1 MTPEQIAKSNT
12 ESAHQKAVFAQAA
25 LRLEMFPELRW
36 MHHIPNGGSRSAV
49 TAAKL
54 KGEGVR
60 AGVWDIFLPVPRG
73 GFHGL
78 YVEMKA
84 PGKINNLSTVQKQ
97 FRDDLTP
104 LGYAF
109 EVCDH
114 WETAWQAIFI
124 YLNQP
129 KPTTRLWDEK

>member
-12 ESAHQKAVFAQAA
+12 ESAHQKALFAQAA

-60 AGVWDIFLPVPRG
+60 AGVWDVFLPVARG

-78 YVEMKA
+78 YIEMKA
-84 PGKINNLSTVQKQ
+84 PGKINNLSTVQRQ
-97 FRDDLTP
+97 FRDDITAQ
-104 LGYAF
+104 GYHM

-114 WETAWQAIFI
+114 WETAWQAVFI
-124 YLNQP
+124 YLTQP
-129 KPTTRLWDEK
+129 KTRLWDEK